1 MSVGIDVYPDNV
13 AAPSVEPGAH
23 PHDSGPHDAPLR
35 QNRPSD
41 GHYDADPT
49 DISASTKDA
58 GWLTAQ
64 SVRVSADR
72 SRESGQA
79 LGELVIGITALDV
92 VVGRQSIFDRDRAVY
107 GYELLF
113 RPIDASASATG
124 PLSGD
129 LMTSMVLFS
138 ATGIGLHRLI
148 GNRFAF
154 CNADRGLLTGAVP
167 ISLPPEQT
175 VIEVLETVV
184 PDAAIIEGCERLVA
198 QGFRLAL
205 DDFVWFDGVER
216 LLGLADI
223 VKVDL
228 TIVAPQDLPGLVQ
241 RLRQYD
247 VKLVA
252 EKVESEEEML
262 RCLDLGFDYFQG
274 YALARPVILPG
285 KTLGSS
291 ELGRL
296 RMASAL
302 LGRDFEVDELEA
314 IVATEPGMMLQLLQM
329 AGAGGLAG
337 TRRRVRN
344 VREAFVMIGSQRLQN
359 WIALLVMVDR
369 RVTST
374 DDFTTALTRAKMSE
388 VLALQLETGRSSLAF
403 TAGMLSAI
411 DVLMGIPTEQ
421 ILSTLSLDDELQDAA
436 FGEQST
442 TGRLVR
448 DVIDHLSA
456 KPKPSC
462 RSGFTDQELDLAAIH
477 ALNWALDVVDGLTS
491 SIS

>member
-1 MSVGIDVYPDNV
+1 MSELEQPLH
-13 AAPSVEPGAH
+13 AVEPDEVIERE
-23 PHDSGPHDAPLR
+23 PESPGP
-35 QNRPSD
+35 
-41 GHYDADPT
+41 PT
-49 DISASTKDA
+49 ACS
-58 GWLTAQ
+58 
-64 SVRVSADR
+64 
-72 SRESGQA
+72 
-79 LGELVIGITALDV
+79 LD
-92 VVGRQSIFDRDRAVY
+92 DRAV
-107 GYELLF
+107 
-113 RPIDASASATG
+113 
-124 PLSGD
+124 GD
-129 LMTSMVLFS
+129 HS
-138 ATGIGLHRLI
+138 
-148 GNRFAF
+148 FA
-154 CNADRGLLTGAVP
+154 
-167 ISLPPEQT
+167 
-175 VIEVLETVV
+175 V
-184 PDAAIIEGCERLVA
+184 PDAAIIEGCKRLVA

-216 LLGLADI
+216 LLELADI

-228 TIVAPQDLPGLVQ
+228 TIVAAQDLPGLVQ

-247 VKLVA
+247 VRLVA
-252 EKVESEEEML
+252 EKIESEEEML

-291 ELGRL
+291 DLGRL
-296 RMASAL
+296 RMAEAL

-314 IVATEPGMMLQLLQM
+314 IVATEPGMLLQLLQM

-344 VREAFVMIGSQRLQN
+344 VREAFVLIGSQRLQS

-374 DDFTTALTRAKMSE
+374 DDITTALTRAKMSE
-388 VLALQLETGRSSLAF
+388 VLALQLEAGRSSLAF

-411 DVLMGIPTEQ
+411 DVLMGMPTEH
-421 ILSTLSLDDELQDAA
+421 ILTTLSLDDELQDAA
-436 FGEQST
+436 FGEQSA

-456 KPKPSC
+456 KPNPSC

-477 ALNWALDVVDGLTS
+477 ALNWALDVVDGLTPS
-491 SIS
+491 LL